1 MSRWLRSAVKD
12 GSQVAGGRTRPPR
25 RDPARVSRPRRG
37 GDPLIAEGDLVAP
50 YKTFTGTDTG
60 DVFGSRRREARHDP
74 CMDFVRYRDGLVA
87 EHWNVV
93 DTSNVATA

>member
-1 MSRWLRSAVKD
+1 MAQKR
-12 GSQVAGGRTRPPR
+12 GEGRLPSGPEGVRALLGRNRYAFPDHDAEVTH
-25 RDPARVSRPRRG
+25 
-37 GDPLIAEGDLVAP
+37 LIAEGDLVAP
-50 YKTFTGTDTG
+50 YKTVTGTDTG